1 MKSRQY
7 SDKEISMQHMNK
19 TLDDLKANFEGA
31 KNHSNSVMG
40 ESDQLRSENRQ
51 LYENLKVYEKQI
63 ENLRSFIDELEANNK
78 ELMRFIDRKNIAQAN
93 DYKSKVVGLLGQ

>member
-1 MKSRQY
+1 
-7 SDKEISMQHMNK
+7 
-19 TLDDLKANFEGA
+19 
-31 KNHSNSVMG
+31 MG